1 MLILGFPRH
10 PLMQQIVAN
19 KWTRL
24 KLMSHFPC
32 QYMAHGPWVSSL
44 NFSFLLCHHG
54 FRRVRLTV
62 VGPTSPAP
70 FTSGPPGYD
79 FSPHLLRYA
88 KSMVAAGFQEA
99 TFGDEVVEVVSDLEQ
114 SRPHTDRREAP
125 SCEEAEKKNQQG
137 LRCNHTGSNEWTVHC
152 KCY

>member
-1 MLILGFPRH
+1 
-10 PLMQQIVAN
+10 MQQIVAN

-54 FRRVRLTV
+54 FRSASLWW
-62 VGPTSPAP
+62 GPRALRP
-70 FTSGPPGYD
+70 PPGYD

-114 SRPHTDRREAP
+114 SRPHTDT
-125 SCEEAEKKNQQG
+125 EKGGAK
-137 LRCNHTGSNEWTVHC
+137 L
-152 KCY
+152 